1 MSEQEILGL
10 FAERNEAAIKR
21 CEESYGAYCRT
32 ISYRILKDEGEVA
45 ECVNDTWFQA
55 WQAIPPAQPQN
66 LGAYLAKIVRNLSL
80 NRYRSTHRKKREAGR
95 VAVSLEELAE
105 CVPAT
110 GETLEQTVEK
120 GRLGEIISGFLREL
134 PKEERV
140 MFVRRYFYMDS
151 VAEVADFLGCSE
163 SKVKTTMFR
172 CRKRLQEVLIREEVS
187 I

>member
-1 MSEQEILGL
+1 MSEQEILEL
-10 FAERNEAAIKR
+10 FAARDEEAIKR

-32 ISYRILKDEGEVA
+32 ISYRILQDEGEVA
-45 ECVNDTWFQA
+45 ECLNDTWFQA
-55 WQAIPPAQPQN
+55 WRTIPPTQPQN

-80 NRYRSTHRKKREAGR
+80 NRYRSAHQKKREAGR

-105 CVPAT
+105 CVPT
-110 GETLEQTVEK
+110 GETLEQAVEK
-120 GRLGEIISGFLREL
+120 GRMGEVISGFLRKL

-140 MFVRRYFYMDS
+140 MFIRRYFYMDS
-151 VAEVADFLGCSE
+151 VAEVAGFLGCSE

-172 CRKRLQEVLIREEVS
+172 CRKKLQEVLVREEVS

>member
-1 MSEQEILGL
+1 MSEQEILKL
-10 FAERNEAAIKR
+10 FAARNEDAIKR

-32 ISYRILKDEGEVA
+32 ISYRILQDEGEAA

-55 WQAIPPAQPQN
+55 WQAIPPAQPNN
-66 LGAYLAKIVRNLSL
+66 LGAYLAKIARNLSL
-80 NRYRSTHRKKREAGR
+80 NRYRSAHQKKREAGR

-105 CVPAT
+105 CVPAGGT
-110 GETLEQTVEK
+110 PEQEMESSY
-120 GRLGEIISGFLREL
+120 LGEVISNFLRGL

-151 VAEVADFLGCSE
+151 VAEVAACFGYSE

>member
-1 MSEQEILGL
+1 MSELEILEL
-10 FAERNEAAIKR
+10 FAARNEEAIKR
-21 CEESYGAYCRT
+21 CEKGYGAYCRT
-32 ISYRILKDEGEVA
+32 IAYRILQDEGEAA

-55 WQAIPPAQPQN
+55 WQAIPPAHPQN
-66 LGAYLAKIVRNLSL
+66 LGAYLAKITRNLSL
-80 NRYRSTHRKKREAGR
+80 NRYRSAHRKKRGADR
-95 VAVSLEELAE
+95 VSVSLEELAE
-105 CVPAT
+105 CVPS

-120 GRLGEIISGFLREL
+120 GRLGKIISGFLREL

-151 VAEVADFLGCSE
+151 VAEVALFLECSE
-163 SKVKTTMFR
+163 SRVKTTMFR

>member
-1 MSEQEILGL
+1 MSEQEILEL
-10 FAERNEAAIKR
+10 FAARDETAIKK

-32 ISYRILKDEGEVA
+32 ISYRILQDEGEAA
-45 ECVNDTWFQA
+45 ECVNDTWFRA
-55 WQAIPPAQPQN
+55 WQAIPPAQPEN
-66 LGAYLAKIVRNLSL
+66 LGAYLAKIARNLSL
-80 NRYRSTHRKKREAGR
+80 NRYRNARRKKREAGR

-105 CVPAT
+105 CVPA
-110 GETLEQTVEK
+110 GDTLEQTVER

-134 PKEERV
+134 PEEERV

-151 VAEVADFLGCSE
+151 VAEVAGRLECSE
-163 SKVKTTMFR
+163 SRVKTTMFR

>member
-1 MSEQEILGL
+1 MSELEILEL
-10 FAERNEAAIKR
+10 FAARNERAIKK

-32 ISYRILKDEGEVA
+32 ISFRILQDEGEVA
-45 ECVNDTWFQA
+45 ECVH
-55 WQAIPPAQPQN
+55 PQN
-66 LGAYLAKIVRNLSL
+66 LGAYLAKITRNLSL
-80 NRYRSTHRKKREAGR
+80 NRYRSAHRKKRGADR
-95 VAVSLEELAE
+95 VSVSLEELAE
-105 CVPAT
+105 CVPS

-120 GRLGEIISGFLREL
+120 GRLGKIISGFLREL

-151 VAEVADFLGCSE
+151 VAEVALFLGCSE
-163 SKVKTTMFR
+163 SRVKTTMFR

>member
-1 MSEQEILGL
+1 MSEREILEL
-10 FAERNEAAIKR
+10 FAARDEAAIKK
-21 CEESYGAYCRT
+21 CEENYGAYCRT
-32 ISYRILKDEGEVA
+32 ISYRILQDEGEAA

-55 WQAIPPAQPQN
+55 WRTIPPTEPQN

-80 NRYRSTHRKKREAGR
+80 NRYRSAHRKKRGAER

-105 CVPAT
+105 CVPT
-110 GETLEQTVEK
+110 GETLEQTIEK
-120 GRLGEIISGFLREL
+120 GRLGTIISSFLRGL

-151 VAEVADFLGCSE
+151 VAEVAAFLGCSE

-172 CRKRLQEVLIREEVS
+172 CRKKLQDVLVREEVG

>member
-1 MSEQEILGL
+1 MSELEILEL
-10 FAERNEAAIKR
+10 FAARNEEAIKK

-32 ISYRILKDEGEVA
+32 VSYRILQDEGEVA

-55 WQAIPPAQPQN
+55 WQAIPPAQPHN
-66 LGAYLAKIVRNLSL
+66 LGAYLAKITRNLSL
-80 NRYRSTHRKKREAGR
+80 NRYRSAHQKKREAGR
-95 VAVSLEELAE
+95 VAASLEELAD
-105 CVPAT
+105 CVPS

-120 GRLGEIISGFLREL
+120 SRLGKIISGFLREL
-134 PKEERV
+134 PKEERI

-151 VAEVADFLGCSE
+151 VAEVAGFLGCSE

-172 CRKRLQEVLIREEVS
+172 CRKKLQEVLIREEVS